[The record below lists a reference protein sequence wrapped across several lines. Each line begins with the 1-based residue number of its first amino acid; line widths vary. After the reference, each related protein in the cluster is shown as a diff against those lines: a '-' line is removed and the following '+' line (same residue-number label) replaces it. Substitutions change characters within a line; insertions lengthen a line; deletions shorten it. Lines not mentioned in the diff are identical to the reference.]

1 MAFSVLLLLSCN
13 SRKDTPAPPCTTSAA
28 AIAGPYKI
36 TAATYKS
43 SPTAAEIDYYNILFD
58 PCEQDDIYTF
68 NAAGTYQIADAG
80 LICNPPGNANR
91 TWSLTNSTSM
101 IIDGDPVSLES
112 FDCKKLIIGNAD
124 IQVPGDKLKLTLTR
138 Q

>member
-1 MAFSVLLLLSCN
+1 MAFSALLLLSCN
-13 SRKDTPAPPCTTSAA
+13 SKDDTPASPCTTSAA
-28 AIAGPYKI
+28 TIAGPYKI

-68 NAAGTYQIADAG
+68 NAAGSYQIADAG
-80 LICNPPGNANR
+80 LVCSPTSNDNG

-112 FDCKKLIIGNAD
+112 FDCKKLMIGNAD
-124 IQVPGDKLKLTLTR
+124 TQVPGDKLKLTLTR